1 MKGASMWT
9 YTVNL
14 VRDLSP
20 GVKRFIATESLFGIG
35 VGIFGLILN
44 LHLLDLGFSK
54 GDIGR
59 ITSLGA
65 LTIGLA
71 SLPAGFIVK
80 SVGRKTML
88 VTGMLLA
95 FLSLALFGFATSLG
109 AVTAAQ
115 LIWSL
120 GITAIVNSEIQ
131 LIFQYCRSKKE
142 ETSAYSLLF
151 AVFTFFTGLGTW
163 LGGYLPDWLPG
174 HTTLYQF
181 AFFVAGGC
189 LALSGILRGLL
200 LPSTHARVKNAAA
213 AEVSGV
219 QPAKPSDRP
228 KSVHAMYFL
237 LLLSLLIFNSGF
249 TYGLLSPF
257 LNVILK
263 FRFDMED
270 GNISGLLALSGFF
283 FFIGSIV
290 MPYVIERWG
299 SRKTFVF
306 LFLYNMFVVALM
318 ALAMPASVFAV
329 LLLIRGTGFTM
340 LNNLIDSEGMSAV
353 AEEDRNLFAVMRTV
367 SRSIGNTIAS
377 YWAGYIL
384 AGNHYSLPFLLTAV
398 AILAGY
404 AVYTWFVQ
412 GMLDRRLQG
421 QFDVATNVSN
431 S

>member
-1 MKGASMWT
+1 MDWKRSESNRKGASMWT
-9 YTVNL
+9 YTVNI

-35 VGIFGLILN
+35 AGIFGLILN

-54 GDIGR
+54 GDIGK

-80 SVGRKTML
+80 RVGRKTML
-88 VTGMLLA
+88 VTGMFLS
-95 FLSLALFGFATSLG
+95 FLSLMLFGVGTSLG

-115 LIWSL
+115 IVWSL
-120 GITAIVNSEIQ
+120 GITAILNTEIQ

-163 LGGYLPDWLPG
+163 LSGYLPKWLPG
-174 HTTLYQF
+174 HTTLYQY

-189 LALSGILRGLL
+189 LLISGILRGLL
-200 LPSTHARVKNAAA
+200 LPSTIARVKDAAA
-213 AEVSGV
+213 AEVSGD
-219 QPAKPSDRP
+219 QPAKHTDRP
-228 KSVHAMYFL
+228 KRGHAIYFL

-249 TYGLLSPF
+249 TFGLLSPF

-263 FRFDMED
+263 FRFQMVDD
-270 GNISGLLALSGFF
+270 NISGLLALSGFF
-283 FFIGSIV
+283 FFIGSLV
-290 MPYVIERWG
+290 MPYVVERWG
-299 SRKTFVF
+299 SRRTFVF
-306 LFLYNMFVVALM
+306 LFLYNMFIVALM
-318 ALAMPASVFAV
+318 ALAMPTSIFAV

-340 LNNLIDSEGMSAV
+340 LNNLLDSECMSAV
-353 AEEDRNLFAVMRTV
+353 AEEDRNLFAGMRTV

-384 AGNHYSLPFLLTAV
+384 AGNHYSLPFILTAV
-398 AILAGY
+398 AMLAGY
-404 AVYTWFVQ
+404 AVYAWFVQ

-421 QFDVATNVSN
+421 QS
-431 S
+431 

>member
-1 MKGASMWT
+1 MWT

-44 LHLLDLGFSK
+44 LHLLNLGFTK

-95 FLSLALFGFATSLG
+95 FLSLTLFGFGTSLG

-174 HTTLYQF
+174 HTTLYQS

-189 LALSGILRGLL
+189 LALSGILRGIL
-200 LPSTHARVKNAAA
+200 LPSTHARVKSAAA
-213 AEVSGV
+213 DEVSGV
-219 QPAKPSDRP
+219 QPEKPSDRP
-228 KSVHAMYFL
+228 KRGHAIYFL

-249 TYGLLSPF
+249 TFGLLSPF

-263 FRFDMED
+263 FRFQMED
-270 GNISGLLALSGFF
+270 GNISVLLALSGLF

-290 MPYVIERWG
+290 MPYVVERWG
-299 SRKTFVF
+299 SRRTFVF

-318 ALAMPASVFAV
+318 ALAMPAFVFAV

-340 LNNLIDSEGMSAV
+340 LNNLMDSECMSAV

-404 AVYTWFVQ
+404 AVYAWFVQ
-412 GMLDRRLQG
+412 GMLDRRLQA
-421 QFDVATNVSN
+421 QS
-431 S
+431 

>member
-1 MKGASMWT
+1 MWT

-44 LHLLDLGFSK
+44 LHLLNLGFSK
-54 GDIGR
+54 GDIGK

-95 FLSLALFGFATSLG
+95 FLSLTLFGFGTSLG

-174 HTTLYQF
+174 HTTLYQS

-189 LALSGILRGLL
+189 LALSGILRGIL
-200 LPSTHARVKNAAA
+200 LPSTHARVKSTAAD
-213 AEVSGV
+213 EVNGV

-228 KSVHAMYFL
+228 KKGHAIYFL

-249 TYGLLSPF
+249 TFGLLSPF

-263 FRFDMED
+263 FRFQMED
-270 GNISGLLALSGFF
+270 GNISVLLALSGLF

-290 MPYVIERWG
+290 MPYVVERWG
-299 SRKTFVF
+299 SRRTFVF

-318 ALAMPASVFAV
+318 ALAMPAFVFAV

-340 LNNLIDSEGMSAV
+340 LNNLMDSECMSAV

-404 AVYTWFVQ
+404 AVYAWFVQ
-412 GMLDRRLQG
+412 GMLDRRLQA
-421 QFDVATNVSN
+421 QS
-431 S
+431 

>member
-1 MKGASMWT
+1 MWT
-9 YTVNL
+9 YTINL

-35 VGIFGLILN
+35 VGIFSLILN
-44 LHLLDLGFSK
+44 LHLLNLGFSK

-80 SVGRKTML
+80 RVGRKTML

-95 FLSLALFGFATSLG
+95 FLSLALFGFGTSLS
-109 AVTAAQ
+109 AVTVAQ

-163 LGGYLPDWLPG
+163 LGGYLPNWLPG

-200 LPSTHARVKNAAA
+200 LPSTHARVKDAAA
-213 AEVSGV
+213 VKISDV
-219 QPAKPSDRP
+219 QPTKPSDLP
-228 KSVHAMYFL
+228 KRGHAMYFL

-249 TYGLLSPF
+249 TFGLLSPF

-263 FRFDMED
+263 FRFQMED
-270 GNISGLLALSGFF
+270 GNISSLLALSGFF

-290 MPYVIERWG
+290 MPYVVERWG
-299 SRKTFVF
+299 SRRTFVF

-318 ALAMPASVFAV
+318 ALAMPSYVFAV

-340 LNNLIDSEGMSAV
+340 LNNLMDSECMSAV

-384 AGNHYSLPFLLTAV
+384 AGNHYSLPFILTAV

-404 AVYTWFVQ
+404 AVYAWFVQ

-421 QFDVATNVSN
+421 QS
-431 S
+431 